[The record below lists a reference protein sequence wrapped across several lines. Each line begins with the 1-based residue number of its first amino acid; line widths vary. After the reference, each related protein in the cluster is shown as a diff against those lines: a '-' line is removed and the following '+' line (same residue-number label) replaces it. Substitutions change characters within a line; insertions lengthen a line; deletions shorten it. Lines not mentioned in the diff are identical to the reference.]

1 MSKKNKSFLKFV
13 LGMLYLSI
21 SSINL
26 LGLKYGAWTCTEKSI
41 NYQIWLTVSVILAY
55 SVICAIYKSFKLWER
70 LERCKVNMR
79 KTNIK

>member
-1 MSKKNKSFLKFV
+1 MSRKNKSFLKFV

-41 NYQIWLTVSVILAY
+41 NYQVWLTISIIISY
-55 SVICAIYKSFKLWER
+55 NCICIFYNRIKQWKR

-79 KTNIK
+79 KNKH